1 MSGSSID
8 GAASPSEYGMQQILS
23 SGETTLLVVLPDGDT
38 RSMPAIREKGV
49 YLQEEFASIGRW
61 IVALDEHTGGG
72 RGSSL
77 GRPPR
82 CCPRPVRSAA
92 SGKQPQWLREV
103 FYQADAGQM
112 AAFTDGTTFTG
123 FVFGSGSLLA
133 CIYNKSYQTRHMQD
147 DTHFMRVKERNSE
160 TFNSD
165 WCQSMG
171 WCQKPSKHN
180 NMECNIHSPPYLP
193 QTLNSIAFLW

>member
-49 YLQEEFASIGRW
+49 YLQKEFASIGRW

-72 RGSSL
+72 RGSS
-77 GRPPR
+77 RER
-82 CCPRPVRSAA
+82 T
-92 SGKQPQWLREV
+92 QLR
-103 FYQADAGQM
+103 
-112 AAFTDGTTFTG
+112 
-123 FVFGSGSLLA
+123 
-133 CIYNKSYQTRHMQD
+133 
-147 DTHFMRVKERNSE
+147 

-165 WCQSMG
+165 LCQGLG

-180 NMECNIHSPPYLP
+180 NRECNIHSLSA
-193 QTLNSIAFLW
+193 TNSVLNRILW